1 MVCFR
6 YIIVNNLH
14 KCDNKDD
21 DDDEDND
28 NDDDDDDDDDNNNNR
43 PRKGILKTFIQRPT
57 ALWFRYKKIYCNSS
71 RLKKNN
77 FNTPSKKGRKSTI
90 FRFCTT
96 YSINH
101 YK

>member
-6 YIIVNNLH
+6 HIIVNNLH
-14 KCDNKDD
+14 KCDN
-21 DDDEDND
+21 ND

-43 PRKGILKTFIQRPT
+43 PRKGILKTFTQRPT
-57 ALWFRYKKIYCNSS
+57 ALRFRYKKLYCNSS

-77 FNTPSKKGRKSTI
+77 FNTLSKKGRKSMI

-96 YSINH
+96 CSINY

>member
-6 YIIVNNLH
+6 FIIVNNLH

-21 DDDEDND
+21 DDD
-28 NDDDDDDDDDNNNNR
+28 DDDEDDK
-43 PRKGILKTFIQRPT
+43 PRKGILKTFTQRPT
-57 ALWFRYKKIYCNSS
+57 ALRFRYKNIYCNSS
-71 RLKKNN
+71 HLKKNN
-77 FNTPSKKGRKSTI
+77 FNTLSKKGRKSMI
-90 FRFCTT
+90 FRFRTT